1 MPKAICTFLENVDS
15 SQLVEGVE
23 NFYFLSDIF
32 DFMLD
37 LIQTEARLLHMLL
50 CWTLSS
56 SSDTLTIPGLGTE
69 QSPPV
74 NHVHIHLV

>member
-37 LIQTEARLLHMLL
+37 LIQTEARLLHMLDSL
-50 CWTLSS
+50 FL
-56 SSDTLTIPGLGTE
+56 L
-69 QSPPV
+69 
-74 NHVHIHLV
+74 